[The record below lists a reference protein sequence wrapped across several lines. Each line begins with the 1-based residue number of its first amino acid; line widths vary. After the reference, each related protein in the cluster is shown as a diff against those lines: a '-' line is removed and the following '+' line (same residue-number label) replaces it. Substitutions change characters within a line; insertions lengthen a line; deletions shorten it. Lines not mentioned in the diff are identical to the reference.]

1 MHENPSGNRSWTS
14 VGNDDLVRVVKGEKD
29 LLANVDFTPTYQT
42 VLEVKERLSSIGSLN
57 GVDDTWGSVL
67 IILHALKCEDVPDPT
82 SNPNVFKQCARKLA
96 TRMAKTHAALR
107 KVTNTTRDII
117 RGKPIL
123 ENLGCHGTR
132 RTSTNDIPTVS
143 VNTSNKRRKQLEEHR
158 ELQTKYFKLSSNRS
172 KAALRKMADDLIT
185 TLNDTTIH
193 SENLEVENVELKEEV
208 RVAKRKAAQCEEL
221 KEEVKNVKAKFR
233 TRNVNKRIKRL
244 EEQLFNQQ
252 KKVNTLEEALGET
265 ESAAKISQKQL
276 STKTRRLQKK
286 KHKYQTGCKLAKS
299 ALHEATNII
308 TQEADGSYDQRSRAL
323 VMDLRTVA
331 NVNPESCPKA
341 IGVVAKHLG
350 VNLTAIPPPKH
361 ATVYPMN
368 ERS

>member
-96 TRMAKTHAALR
+96 TRMAKTYAALR

-221 KEEVKNVKAKFR
+221 KEEVKNVKAKFQVR
-233 TRNVNKRIKRL
+233 VQCN
-244 EEQLFNQQ
+244 
-252 KKVNTLEEALGET
+252 
-265 ESAAKISQKQL
+265 
-276 STKTRRLQKK
+276 
-286 KHKYQTGCKLAKS
+286 LAPFS
-299 ALHEATNII
+299 VGHTSMRA
-308 TQEADGSYDQRSRAL
+308 RAL
-323 VMDLRTVA
+323 TDPSMVFVA
-331 NVNPESCPKA
+331 YLC
-341 IGVVAKHLG
+341 GMFL
-350 VNLTAIPPPKH
+350 LPPTQCTSAP
-361 ATVYPMN
+361 VP
-368 ERS
+368 S